1 MKSRVT
7 SVISLS
13 AFTAL
18 FVGIIPAFAA
28 MSNNPVAVIGSKKIT
43 PDEFKERYEQN
54 KALSLPGQA
63 PAKEEVLSNI
73 VNFELA
79 IQEAKNQGLEKD
91 PTFKDQFE
99 ILLYKTLVQKQ
110 LKPKIE
116 SLKISESEI
125 RDYYDQNPLVRTRQ
139 IVFLVSPDMK
149 KEEVEKVRARANN
162 VYEMLNGGKKKFEE
176 LVAEFSEGPSA
187 KFGGLVDWSARN
199 KLVPE
204 YYEAAL
210 SIKDP
215 GKYSRVITTPYGFH
229 IIQLEGVKAFSGV
242 DKDYKNFIVR
252 TMKEIKGRSVYDA
265 YFTDLK
271 KKYAVKTNLEGI

>member
-1 MKSRVT
+1 MVKNRLLSA
-7 SVISLS
+7 ISLTLIS
-13 AFTAL
+13 A
-18 FVGIIPAFAA
+18 GAFAA
-28 MSNNPVAVIGSKKIT
+28 NSVATVGTKKISAE
-43 PDEFKERYEQN
+43 EFNQRYEQN
-54 KALSLPGQA
+54 KSLSLPGQS
-63 PAKEEVLSNI
+63 PSKQEVLSNI

-79 IQEAKNQGLEKD
+79 IQEAKSQGLEKD
-91 PTFKDQFE
+91 PTFKDQFD
-99 ILLYKTLVQKQ
+99 ILLYKTLIQKQ

-116 SLKISESEI
+116 SLKISETEI

-139 IVFLVSPDMK
+139 IVFLVSPEMK
-149 KEEVEKVRARANN
+149 AGEVAKVKARANN
-162 VYEMLNGGKKKFEE
+162 VYEMLKGGKKKFEE

-187 KFGGLVDWSARN
+187 KFGGLVDWAARN

-210 SIKDP
+210 ALKEP
-215 GKYSRVITTPYGFH
+215 GKFSNVVSSPYGFH
-229 IIQLEGVKAFSGV
+229 IIQLEGIKPFSGV

-252 TMKEIKGRSVYDA
+252 TVKEVKGRSVYEA